1 MNNSETKIPK
11 TIHYCWFER
20 GEKPEIVKKCID
32 SWKQNLSDY
41 EIVEWNEDNF
51 DINKNDYVREAYKAK
66 KFASFDLNAKS
77 NESIEQN

>member
-11 TIHYCWFER
+11 TIHYCWFGR
-20 GEKPEIVKKCID
+20 GQKPEIVKKCID

-66 KFASFDLNAKS
+66 KNPTIS
-77 NESIEQN
+77 